1 MKKGP
6 GGVGLPTYAS
16 TPSDRKSCDGRGMGR
31 YVSSKGR
38 VRMGSC
44 GSGSVGVCLE
54 HSWFS
59 SDGGRGI
66 HLDFFTCA
74 GCIVHCLCRV
84 AKAGLSN
91 GLYDDRNVAH

>member
-16 TPSDRKSCDGRGMGR
+16 TPSDRKSWDGRGMGR

-44 GSGSVGVCLE
+44 GSGSVGGLSGILLV
-54 HSWFS
+54 FF
-59 SDGGRGI
+59 GRGSGNSSRLF
-66 HLDFFTCA
+66 HMCRLYCA
-74 GCIVHCLCRV
+74 LFVSRRKGWVV
-84 AKAGLSN
+84 E